1 MDVATHQASQ
11 RSRKSRPKEK
21 QARRAAVVRRVA
33 DVAMPA
39 AAVSLLQATAAAAAS
54 ASAASAADFVGE
66 ASAVAPAAPI
76 VKQARPE
83 VGQRPFFHGLALEPR
98 SKWLEVAATPM
109 FKLAQLPQPCGAA
122 VLCSNLECNN
132 LQFVPRYVRNRGGA
146 TCAVCG
152 APGKATWFLAPPP
165 E

>member
-1 MDVATHQASQ
+1 MDAVTHEASQ

-21 QARRAAVVRRVA
+21 QARRAAIVRRVK

-39 AAVSLLQATAAAAAS
+39 AAVSLPATAVAAAAA
-54 ASAASAADFVGE
+54 ADVDVEGE
-66 ASAVAPAAPI
+66 APAAAAAPI
-76 VKQARPE
+76 VKQVRPE

-98 SKWLEVAATPM
+98 SKWLEVGATPM

-152 APGKATWFLAPPP
+152 APSKATWFLAPPP